1 LLFAATATHAGQKTR
16 TKSNNSN
23 DRVAPEGVVLQDS
36 AAGANGCFAGTG
48 PWSWAA
54 VSSVGALAGG
64 AGGGAA
70 AASYA
75 RTGQAGADLGP
86 VCDSAQSAIDRINA
100 DAARLGALDAAVEAG
115 DEAGIRNV
123 LIEAGLSSQLA
134 AGAQFHA
141 INTKGTGATNGRVS
155 ASQNSASDEMP
166 QVAHVA
172 RIVAREQQ
180 LQHRRIELRRL
191 ARFQRLCEE
200 VTRERGNVGA
210 ALTQRRQRAAP
221 CGNAIVEIAAEVS
234 GAHLLVEIAMRRG
247 DEAKARLLPRVASDA
262 FVRPLLHHA

>member
-1 LLFAATATHAGQKTR
+1 MSHLKLASACALALLVAATAAHAGQKTR

-23 DRVAPEGVVLQDS
+23 DRVAPEGVVLQDG

-75 RTGQAGADLGP
+75 RTGQAEADLGP

-100 DAARLGALDAAVEAG
+100 DDARLGALDAAVEAG

-155 ASQNSASDEMP
+155 ASQNSVSDEAP
-166 QVAHVA
+166 QVAAADRKAAEITNRLSMNVTVA
-172 RIVAREQQ
+172 RTSRGLSFAVGRSAKNKNG
-180 LQHRRIELRRL
+180 H
-191 ARFQRLCEE
+191 
-200 VTRERGNVGA
+200 VTLNR
-210 ALTQRRQRAAP
+210 
-221 CGNAIVEIAAEVS
+221 
-234 GAHLLVEIAMRRG
+234 
-247 DEAKARLLPRVASDA
+247 
-262 FVRPLLHHA
+262 